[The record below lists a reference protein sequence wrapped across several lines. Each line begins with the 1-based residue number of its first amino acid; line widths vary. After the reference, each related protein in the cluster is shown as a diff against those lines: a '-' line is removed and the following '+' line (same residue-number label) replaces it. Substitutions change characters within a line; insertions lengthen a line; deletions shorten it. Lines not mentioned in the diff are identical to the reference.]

1 MVVQKKAAI
10 DVMKPCRLGRAP
22 PLYAWKQSS
31 SACPF
36 TQPGHKESSA
46 AGRASEHEKP
56 FEHAGGGAA
65 ASAAVRPA
73 RSWCHQGPAACS
85 ACASLRARVVP
96 RCPASA
102 ADSDA
107 SDPTLAM
114 GRAQA
119 SPGRPSQCRR
129 GFARAMPVRL
139 LPSSALAC
147 LLDAHVCIPLV
158 LTRVRALAPRTF
170 LVWVVVLSAQT
181 SGWSTTI
188 PVCPAPA

>member
-1 MVVQKKAAI
+1 MIAKLFSDMVVQKKAAI

-73 RSWCHQGPAACS
+73 RSWRQQGPAACS
-85 ACASLRARVVP
+85 APLRVRLLRARVVP

-107 SDPTLAM
+107 SDLTLLGSRLAA
-114 GRAQA
+114 R
-119 SPGRPSQCRR
+119 RRRR
-129 GFARAMPVRL
+129 GGRRSAAVDLPVPCRSDFSPPLRLRACSMLMCAFRL
-139 LPSSALAC
+139 
-147 LLDAHVCIPLV
+147 
-158 LTRVRALAPRTF
+158 F
-170 LVWVVVLSAQT
+170 
-181 SGWSTTI
+181 
-188 PVCPAPA
+188 

>member
-1 MVVQKKAAI
+1 MHPETPSPERI
-10 DVMKPCRLGRAP
+10 DVKTLSFVREYCSICRVN
-22 PLYAWKQSS
+22 
-31 SACPF
+31 
-36 TQPGHKESSA
+36 QPTRHGSPR
-46 AGRASEHEKP
+46 GASEHEKP

-73 RSWCHQGPAACS
+73 RSWRQQGPAACS
-85 ACASLRARVVP
+85 APLRVRLLRARVVP

-102 ADSDA
+102 ADSTA
-107 SDPTLAM
+107 SDLTLAM

-119 SPGRPSQCRR
+119 SPGRPSQCLR

>member
-1 MVVQKKAAI
+1 MPAAGL
-10 DVMKPCRLGRAP
+10 RLALLCVLLGPGATRAP
-22 PLYAWKQSS
+22 RR
-31 SACPF
+31 
-36 TQPGHKESSA
+36 A
-46 AGRASEHEKP
+46 AR
-56 FEHAGGGAA
+56 
-65 ASAAVRPA
+65 VRL
-73 RSWCHQGPAACS
+73 
-85 ACASLRARVVP
+85 LRARVVP

-102 ADSDA
+102 ADSTA
-107 SDPTLAM
+107 SDLTLAM

-119 SPGRPSQCRR
+119 SPGRPSQCLR